1 MTNKSQLLD
10 HIQAME
16 GHDVKALILAWLMG
30 TDGRLEDLEQMLDG
44 DAIVYGE
51 LDAQGNFQPLTA
63 AEMAA
68 QSLQV
73 LEEYQRNRDG
83 VSHDRVSE
91 WLDSIGSE
99 NPLPCPK

>member
-1 MTNKSQLLD
+1 MTKSQLLNQ
-10 HIQAME
+10 IQAMA
-16 GHDVKALILAWLMG
+16 GHDVKALVLEWLMG

-44 DAIVYGE
+44 EEIEYGAIDE
-51 LDAQGNFQPLTA
+51 QGNFQPLTE
-63 AEMAA
+63 AERAA

-73 LEEYQRNRDG
+73 LEDYKRDRDG
-83 VSHDRVSE
+83 VSHEIVSE

>member
-1 MTNKSQLLD
+1 MTKSQLLNQ
-10 HIQAME
+10 IQAMA
-16 GHDVKALILAWLMG
+16 GHDVKALVLAWLTG
-30 TDGRLEDLEQMLDG
+30 TDGRLEDLAQMLDG
-44 DAIVYGE
+44 DDLVYGE
-51 LDAQGNFQPLTA
+51 TNTEGNFQPLTE

-73 LEEYQRNRDG
+73 LADYQQNRDG

-91 WLDSIGSE
+91 WLDSIGTE